1 MHKEQLSLAFE
12 LDNLN
17 DLTLSIRTDILQ
29 TRKENDK
36 EKRTTRKENDREK
49 ETESKKSCVC
59 K

>member
-29 TRKENDK
+29 TRNENDK